1 MPLSRSHF
9 STRAHNKRRGVL
21 LDSINVTPFIDVMLV
36 LLVIFMVT
44 APLLSVGLEV
54 ELPQSDAK
62 PLHSQEEPLI
72 VTINKDGV
80 IFLQEQK
87 IDESRLLSKLTAISA
102 GNPNITIYIR
112 GDRRLR
118 YSQVL
123 RVMGRINRAG
133 FERVSLV
140 TDRLR

>member
-1 MPLSRSHF
+1 MPAPLPSA
-9 STRAHNKRRGVL
+9 RALRFRRKTL
-21 LDSINVTPFIDVMLV
+21 IDTINVTPFIDVMLV
-36 LLVIFMVT
+36 LLVVFMVT

-62 PLHSQEEPLI
+62 PLQAQEQPLVI
-72 VTINKDGV
+72 SIRKDGS
-80 IFLQEQK
+80 IFLQETRVK
-87 IDESRLLSKLTAISA
+87 EKTLAKHLTALAA
-102 GNPNITIYIR
+102 GNTDIAIYIR

-118 YSQVL
+118 YAQVL
-123 RVMGRINRAG
+123 RIMGRINRAG

>member
-1 MPLSRSHF
+1 MPILPPSVR
-9 STRAHNKRRGVL
+9 TRRFRRKTL
-21 LDSINVTPFIDVMLV
+21 IDTINITPFVDVMLV
-36 LLVIFMVT
+36 LLVVFMVT
-44 APLLSVGLEV
+44 APLLSVGLEI

-62 PLHSQEEPLI
+62 PLQAQEQPLVI
-72 VTINKDGV
+72 SIRKDGSV
-80 IFLQEQK
+80 FLQETRVSENTLVK
-87 IDESRLLSKLTAISA
+87 HLTALTA
-102 GNPNITIYIR
+102 GNNDIAIYIR

-118 YSQVL
+118 YAQVL

>member
-1 MPLSRSHF
+1 MPAPLPSV
-9 STRAHNKRRGVL
+9 RALRFRQRTL
-21 LDSINVTPFIDVMLV
+21 IDAINVTPFIDVMLV

-62 PLHSQEEPLI
+62 PLQAKEQPLVVSI
-72 VTINKDGV
+72 RKDGSV
-80 IFLQEQK
+80 FLQEARVTEK
-87 IDESRLLSKLTAISA
+87 TLVKHLTALAA
-102 GNPNITIYIR
+102 GNSNIAIYIR

-118 YSQVL
+118 YAQVL

-140 TDRLR
+140 TDQLR

>member
-1 MPLSRSHF
+1 MPAPLPSV
-9 STRAHNKRRGVL
+9 RALRLRRKTL
-21 LDSINVTPFIDVMLV
+21 IDAINVTPFIDVMLV
-36 LLVIFMVT
+36 LLVVFMVT

-62 PLHSQEEPLI
+62 PLQAQEQPLVVSI
-72 VTINKDGV
+72 RKDGSV
-80 IFLQEQK
+80 FLQETRVTEK
-87 IDESRLLSKLTAISA
+87 TLVKHLTALAA
-102 GNPNITIYIR
+102 GNTDIAIYIR

-118 YSQVL
+118 YAQVL

>member
-1 MPLSRSHF
+1 MPAPLPSV
-9 STRAHNKRRGVL
+9 RALRFRRKTL
-21 LDSINVTPFIDVMLV
+21 IDAINVTPFIDVMLV
-36 LLVIFMVT
+36 LLVVFMVT

-62 PLHSQEEPLI
+62 PLQAQEQPLVI
-72 VTINKDGV
+72 SIRKDGSV
-80 IFLQEQK
+80 FLQE
-87 IDESRLLSKLTAISA
+87 SRVTENTLVKHLTALAA
-102 GNPNITIYIR
+102 GNTAIAIYIR

-118 YSQVL
+118 YAQVL
-123 RVMGRINRAG
+123 RIMGRINRAG

>member
-1 MPLSRSHF
+1 MPLHPSPLSSLVRS
-9 STRAHNKRRGVL
+9 KRRKVFI
-21 LDSINVTPFIDVMLV
+21 DAINVTPFIDVMLV
-36 LLVIFMVT
+36 LLVVFMVT

-72 VTINKDGV
+72 VTIRHDGA
-80 IFLQEQK
+80 IFLQEKQIK
-87 IDESRLLSKLTAISA
+87 ESKLIDKLASISA

-118 YSQVL
+118 YSKVL
-123 RVMGRINRAG
+123 RVMGRISRAG

-140 TDRLR
+140 TDPLR

>member
-1 MPLSRSHF
+1 MPAPPLPSV
-9 STRAHNKRRGVL
+9 RAQRFRRKTL
-21 LDSINVTPFIDVMLV
+21 IDTINVTPFIDVMLV

-62 PLHSQEEPLI
+62 PLQAQEQPLVI
-72 VTINKDGV
+72 SIRKDGSV
-80 IFLQEQK
+80 YLQEK
-87 IDESRLLSKLTAISA
+87 RVSEKMLVKHLTALAA
-102 GNPNITIYIR
+102 GNTALAIYIR

-118 YSQVL
+118 YAQVL

-140 TDRLR
+140 TDQLP